1 MLTLRFH
8 DFTESWVTCDLGS
21 LTKIYDGTHQT
32 PKYVKSG
39 VPFYSVEHVTADQ
52 FDKTKF
58 ISETVFE
65 NESKRANVEK
75 GDILMT
81 RIGSIGVSKY
91 IDWEVR
97 ASFYVSLALIK
108 KSNKIDGRYLNSA
121 IQSETFQRE
130 LWKRAI
136 HAAFPQKINLGEIS
150 HCKIHVPKI
159 EEQQKIAA
167 FLSSVDTKIEQLNRK
182 KALLEQYKK
191 GMMQKLFSQEIRF
204 KDEQGKEYPDW
215 EKKKV
220 SEVFRITR
228 GNVLAVN
235 QLTACLES
243 DHIYPVFSS
252 QTKNN
257 GLMGYY
263 TDYLYENAITW
274 TTDGAN
280 AGEVKYRD
288 GKFYCTNV
296 CGVLLSKEGFANQ
309 CASEMLN
316 RITKK
321 YVSYVGNPKLMN
333 NVMAIIKIY
342 FPCIEE
348 QQKIAAFLSS
358 IDKKIDLVAKQL
370 QQAQTFKK
378 GLLQQMFV

>member
-1 MLTLRFH
+1 
-8 DFTESWVTCDLGS
+8 
-21 LTKIYDGTHQT
+21 
-32 PKYVKSG
+32 
-39 VPFYSVEHVTADQ
+39 
-52 FDKTKF
+52 
-58 ISETVFE
+58 
-65 NESKRANVEK
+65 
-75 GDILMT
+75 
-81 RIGSIGVSKY
+81 
-91 IDWEVR
+91 
-97 ASFYVSLALIK
+97 
-108 KSNKIDGRYLNSA
+108 
-121 IQSETFQRE
+121 
-130 LWKRAI
+130 
-136 HAAFPQKINLGEIS
+136 
-150 HCKIHVPKI
+150 
-159 EEQQKIAA
+159 
-167 FLSSVDTKIEQLNRK
+167 
-182 KALLEQYKK
+182 
-191 GMMQKLFSQEIRF
+191 MMQKLFSQEIRF